1 MDAKIRPYTYEIVQN
16 GGIYLTSEYDNHI
29 TRRLSA
35 LRGQFSDDEAYQ
47 AMLEFEDTL
56 LYEVYEFLSPEVT
69 GELRQGISILHPGKV
84 GDEYFMTKGHFHS
97 VIETAEVYL
106 CLQGQGM
113 MVIETPEGEWAVEP
127 LRPQKALY
135 VPPRWA
141 HRSVNTSLTED
152 LVTFFVY
159 PGNAG
164 HDYGSIEAQG
174 FRKLI
179 VDRAGAPEIIDNP
192 RWLAPE
198 QRKK

>member
-1 MDAKIRPYTYEIVQN
+1 MMDDKIRPYTYEIVQN

-47 AMLEFEDTL
+47 AMLKFEDTL
-56 LYEVYEFLSPEVT
+56 LYEVYEFLSPEVA

-106 CLQGQGM
+106 CLHGQGM
-113 MVIETPEGEWAVEP
+113 MVMETPEGEWAVEP

-179 VDRAGAPEIIDNP
+179 VDRDGAPEIIANP
-192 RWLAPE
+192 RWLPPE
-198 QRKK
+198 QR